1 MNFGII
7 GTNFIC
13 DWLIE
18 SLPFANSHAT
28 AVYSR
33 KKETG
38 DAFAARHN
46 IPLVFDDLDAFLSSD
61 AFDAVYVASPNAC
74 HEEQSIRALRAGKH
88 VLCEKPIAP
97 SRAGYLRMC
106 DAARESGC
114 TLMEAMRPVH
124 DTLLK
129 RVKDALPEI
138 GRVRS
143 AHLEFCQY
151 SSRYDRHK
159 AGEYTNAFNPDLSN
173 AAILD
178 IGIYPIETAVWLFGA
193 PKDICGKSVL
203 LDSGFEGAGDAVLA
217 FDGCNASVSY
227 SKIADS
233 VLPSYILGEGGGI
246 TIDKLSFPTHAEIR
260 LRSGD
265 VRVFEREMTEA
276 PSNMHEEVLDF
287 ISYVG
292 AGVALPFYDVTER
305 ALFACDTLRASAG
318 VVFPSDAEDRR

>member
-7 GTNFIC
+7 GTNFIS
-13 DWLIE
+13 DWLIA
-18 SLPFANSHAT
+18 SLPFANAHAT
-28 AVYSR
+28 AAYSR
-33 KKETG
+33 KRETG
-38 DAFAARHN
+38 EAFAARHN
-46 IPLVFDDLDAFLSSD
+46 IPLVFDDLDTFLSSD
-61 AFDAVYVASPNAC
+61 AFDAVYVASPNAS
-74 HEEQSIRALRAGKH
+74 HEAQSIRALKAGKH

-106 DAARESGC
+106 EEAKKSGR

-129 RVKDALPEI
+129 RVKDTLPEI

-151 SSRYDRHK
+151 SSRYDRYK
-159 AGEYTNAFNPDLSN
+159 AGEYTNAFNPALSN

-193 PKDICGKSVL
+193 PKGVCGTSVL
-203 LDSGFEGAGDAVLA
+203 LDSGFEGAGEAVFS
-217 FDGCNASVSY
+217 FDGCNASISY

-233 VLPSYILGEGGGI
+233 VLPSYILGEAGGI
-246 TIDKLSFPTHAEIR
+246 TIDKLSFPTRAEVR
-260 LRSGD
+260 LRSGE
-265 VRVFEREMTEA
+265 VRVLERENTEA

-287 ISYVG
+287 ISYVR
-292 AGVALPFYDVTER
+292 AGVTLPFYEVTEPSL
-305 ALFACDTLRASAG
+305 AACDALREAAG
-318 VVFPSDAEDRR
+318 VIFPSDAEAQK